1 MSVSTLALTENQGVI
16 WFVRNPPWHSRWP
29 LASCHA
35 LGIKGDATIIYRTVF
50 PLGYFVLISLGSL
63 LIHGLLDDDD
73 DGGATLGE
81 RLTKVAAD
89 SPTNPVLVGL
99 CCQKIH
105 SLKTRSFFHLRSS
118 PQVLFSYQRVL
129 IEGLQSLFI
138 FLLFALY
145 KVLLFLL
152 STIPQNV
159 QCVCPKPTFFFST
172 LAVGFGFDRVGWFY
186 GPLKFPAQVV
196 SSTRWQKQIS
206 FEDT

>member
-1 MSVSTLALTENQGVI
+1 MAPGFLPCPGNKGG
-16 WFVRNPPWHSRWP
+16 
-29 LASCHA
+29 CHNYLQDCFS
-35 LGIKGDATIIYRTVF
+35 LGIFCSYF
-50 PLGYFVLISLGSL
+50 PWLITDSW
-63 LIHGLLDDDD
+63 
-73 DGGATLGE
+73 
-81 RLTKVAAD
+81 AARWWWWWR
-89 SPTNPVLVGL
+89 SNIRWEAILVGL